1 MKNRTYRSF
10 GLLDPVLS
18 FSSDWIVFHTM
29 AETFR
34 FNPYCSDPVSLFY
47 GKNIQL
53 SAL

>member
-1 MKNRTYRSF
+1 MKNRTYRTF

-47 GKNIQL
+47 DKNIQL